1 MFVRVYLQRH
11 QPKRRLSLSKEQRC
25 RKFMEEQA
33 HQMEI
38 HKWIESEK
46 AKRDLGDLAMLEWV
60 SKFAAIFRREWEA
73 KYGPI
78 IEDENGMCCS
88 SCSGISARS

>member
-1 MFVRVYLQRH
+1 
-11 QPKRRLSLSKEQRC
+11 
-25 RKFMEEQA
+25 MEEQA

-46 AKRDLGDLAMLEWV
+46 ARRDLGDPALLDWV
-60 SKFAAIFRREWEA
+60 QKFAAIFRKEWEE

-88 SCSGISARS
+88 GCSRIEAGS

>member
-1 MFVRVYLQRH
+1 MFVRVYFRKH
-11 QPKRRLSLSKEQRC
+11 QPKTKLSLNKKDRC
-25 RKFMEEQA
+25 QKFMEEQK

-46 AKRDLGDLAMLEWV
+46 AKRDLGDLPLLDWV
-60 SKFAAIFRREWEA
+60 TKFAAIFRQQWEE

-88 SCSGISARS
+88 GCSGTKVRY